1 MHADA
6 QAQVLGFRV
15 RVRVQGLGRAMQPA
29 HDLGDAYSLVVVLG
43 QHVAQP
49 CSRLLLL
56 HVSAS
61 DHSKGFMMCVA

>member
-49 CSRLLLL
+49 CCRLLLL
-56 HVSAS
+56 HE
-61 DHSKGFMMCVA
+61 ME